1 MSRFGGVRV
10 LVTGAADGIG
20 AAAVALFA
28 HGGAAVLGI
37 DLPGKTI
44 ATPGANTFSFLQDVT
59 RDDAPQKIIEAARE
73 MLGGVDVLV
82 NNAGI
87 CPVEMLEDSTD
98 AHWDQVMDVNMRS
111 MYRLSRAAIPLLK
124 NSPAGRI
131 INTASLS
138 ADLVSG
144 KGVGAYTASKHAV
157 AGFSKSLAVELGEFG
172 ITVNYIKPGA
182 IVTGITRELF
192 EANADFRNFWLG
204 KCALNRLGQPE
215 DIAKAIA
222 FLASRDA
229 DFITG
234 HGLTVDGG
242 ASVVA

>member
-1 MSRFGGVRV
+1 MSRFKGVRV

-20 AAAVALFA
+20 AAAVELFA
-28 HGGAAVLGI
+28 QGGAAVLGI

-44 ATPGANTFSFLQDVT
+44 AAAGANTFSFLQDVT
-59 RDDAPQKIIEAARE
+59 GDDAPQKIVEAARE
-73 MLGGVDVLV
+73 KLGGLDVLV

-87 CPVEMLEDSTD
+87 CPVALLEDSTD

-124 NSPAGRI
+124 DSPGGRI

-192 EANADFRNFWLG
+192 EADTDFRKFWLA
-204 KCALNRLGQPE
+204 KCPLNRLGQPE
-215 DIAKAIA
+215 DIARAIA